1 METQRYRSRR
11 SAGQDVNKDHW
22 LVQAGFGLF
31 MAGLMVWLLALYSGV
46 PVDF

>member
-1 METQRYRSRR
+1 MATRRYRSRW

-22 LVQAGFGLF
+22 LAQAGFGLF
-31 MAGLMVWLLALYSGV
+31 MAGLMVWLVALYSGV